1 MKIIPAID
9 LLDGKCVRLLKGNYQ
24 DVSEYNSSPLNQ
36 INIFLDAGFDY
47 VHIVDLDAARSGK
60 NKNLPIIEQFLLI
73 EGLNIQVG
81 GGIRDEQT
89 LNELISIGVD
99 RLIVGTAAINNQAF
113 REEIRSNTNLDKI
126 IFGLDFNVIN
136 DEPMLSVNGW
146 TKNTNINLFD
156 FINNNQWIKNI
167 LATDISVDGTLEGP
181 NCNIYKKIL
190 ENKNTNLIASGGIG
204 NMEDI
209 KKLKNIGTQECV
221 VGKAIYENKLS
232 LKDLINVN

>member
-1 MKIIPAID
+1 M
-9 LLDGKCVRLLKGNYQ
+9 
-24 DVSEYNSSPLNQ
+24 
-36 INIFLDAGFDY
+36 
-47 VHIVDLDAARSGK
+47 
-60 NKNLPIIEQFLLI
+60 
-73 EGLNIQVG
+73 
-81 GGIRDEQT
+81 
-89 LNELISIGVD
+89 NELISIGVD

-136 DEPMLSVNGW
+136 HEPMLSVNGW

-156 FINNNQWIKNI
+156 FINNNQWIKNV

>member
-1 MKIIPAID
+1 
-9 LLDGKCVRLLKGNYQ
+9 
-24 DVSEYNSSPLNQ
+24 
-36 INIFLDAGFDY
+36 
-47 VHIVDLDAARSGK
+47 
-60 NKNLPIIEQFLLI
+60 
-73 EGLNIQVG
+73 
-81 GGIRDEQT
+81 
-89 LNELISIGVD
+89 
-99 RLIVGTAAINNQAF
+99 
-113 REEIRSNTNLDKI
+113 
-126 IFGLDFNVIN
+126 
-136 DEPMLSVNGW
+136 MLSVNGW

-156 FINNNQWIKNI
+156 FINNNQWIKNV